1 MSETEKEELLKR
13 ISEISGV
20 SIAALAADLENV
32 TVAEEKEVRQKPPPQ
47 RDADREEKAADF
59 VLCACLFSKPY
70 TESFDPK
77 EFAFEGDRKRIADY
91 IVKSRLK
98 GRVQPSGI
106 FDELGSD
113 SKELSAV
120 LNVDSGDNL
129 DGESA
134 EKYFSDCVRTLR
146 KKQLNVRLAAAKEN
160 GDTNEISE
168 IFKELK
174 RL

>member
-1 MSETEKEELLKR
+1 M
-13 ISEISGV
+13 
-20 SIAALAADLENV
+20 
-32 TVAEEKEVRQKPPPQ
+32 
-47 RDADREEKAADF
+47 
-59 VLCACLFSKPY
+59 
-70 TESFDPK
+70 
-77 EFAFEGDRKRIADY
+77 
-91 IVKSRLK
+91 
-98 GRVQPSGI
+98 QPSGI

-134 EKYFSDCVRTLR
+134 EKYFSDCVRTLK